1 MVAFPPLP
9 VTLDQHGI
17 SMAARNAQGEKWA
30 TSSLAY
36 AREHGQARMERLLE
50 TVRVEI
56 VLDAEL
62 IRAREQARR
71 ELRSRVRKAERDEAR
86 RAEWESFMEKERR
99 ELQLRKDG
107 QLGRLL
113 GGQQP
118 QDLPEALRRLASEDR
133 KQAEVGLVALMSNGK
148 VVHKR
153 LDELSEEDMAA
164 RDAANRSRITWLK
177 ERLDGWIEG

>member
-1 MVAFPPLP
+1 MATFHPLP
-9 VTLDQHGI
+9 ETLDRYGI

-30 TSSLAY
+30 TASLAY

-62 IRAREQARR
+62 IRARKQARR
-71 ELRSRVRKAERDEAR
+71 EQRGQVRQAERDETR
-86 RAEWESFMEKERR
+86 RAEWETFMERERR

-113 GGQQP
+113 GGQRP
-118 QDLPEALRRLASEDR
+118 EDLPAALRRLASEDR

-153 LDELSEEDMAA
+153 LEELSEEDMAA
-164 RDAANRSRITWLK
+164 RGAANRARITWLK
-177 ERLDGWIEG
+177 ERRDGWIDG